1 MPVNKNKTT
10 TQLRTKTHISNGKKN
25 SKHIVVSFIRLDI
38 SYTAVNLE
46 KYI

>member
-1 MPVNKNKTT
+1 MPVNKNKTIT
-10 TQLRTKTHISNGKKN
+10 KLRTKMHISNGKKT
-25 SKHIVVSFIRLDI
+25 KHIVVYFIRLDI